1 MKPTTTLIAAAL
13 AAAMALPAAAQERV
27 SIGTGGTGGLF
38 YIIGA
43 GMAELLTEHMP
54 GTTARAEVTGA
65 SIENIRRTSAGEM
78 ELGFSSSS
86 TLYEAATGTGAFD
99 GEAMPVAAL
108 AYLYPAVL
116 QIATVQRT
124 GITSIDEL
132 AGRSISLG
140 PPGSNAAVLAQ
151 RLLEH
156 YGVFDPG
163 RAQFLSFAEGANAVS
178 AGTLDAAVVLAGAPV
193 AALIDLDARDDMVLL
208 SVDADRVEGLLEDFP
223 FYQLFE
229 IAPDTYSGV
238 SEPTLVINDPAT
250 LFVHA
255 EAEADFVTAMTA
267 AIFDNLDT
275 LGEIHP
281 LARRIT
287 HETAPN
293 VPIPL
298 HPGAEAYFA
307 NH

>member
-65 SIENIRRTSAGEM
+65 SIENIRRTAAGEM

-86 TLYEAATGTGAFD
+86 TLYEAATGTGAFEGD
-99 GEAMPVAAL
+99 AQPVAAL

-116 QIATVQRT
+116 QIATVERT
-124 GITSIDEL
+124 GIRQIEDL
-132 AGRSISLG
+132 DGRSISLG

-156 YGVFDPG
+156 HGVFDAG
-163 RAQFLSFAEGANAVS
+163 RSQFLSYAEGANAVS
-178 AGTLDAAVVLAGAPV
+178 TGTLDAAVVLAGAPV

-208 SVDADRVEGLLEDFP
+208 PVDPDAVAGLLEDFP
-223 FYQLFE
+223 FYQLYE
-229 IAPDTYSGV
+229 IPANTYAGV
-238 SEPTLVINDPAT
+238 TEPTMVINDPAT

-255 EAEADFVTAMTA
+255 EADADFVRAMTA

-281 LARRIT
+281 LARLIL

-298 HPGAEAYFA
+298 HPGAEAFFA
-307 NH
+307 AH